1 VNSLFIIDVH
11 VDVATMP
18 QSNPIQSN
26 PIQSNPSNPIMLTT
40 LQKVKILQN
49 LLCFV
54 AVNAVYSSGEQ
65 CNKEGKEKK
74 VFAIFEA
81 ELSLFYEQRGRWEAM
96 REFVPKEFPKDL
108 IRQTTKANMITS
120 EKIWE
125 RGMAMRR
132 DMVNWIAD
140 YGKILNFT
148 VLKPMVDENNPEP
161 SKDQFDLELNEDSGG
176 NADTELRKILQKVT
190 SKYKNE

>member
-1 VNSLFIIDVH
+1 MSAPCHN
-11 VDVATMP
+11 
-18 QSNPIQSN
+18 QIQF
-26 PIQSNPSNPIMLTT
+26 NPIMLTN
-40 LQKVKILQN
+40 LQKAKILQN

-54 AVNAVYSSGEQ
+54 AVNAVYNSGEQ
-65 CNKEGKEKK
+65 CNKEGIEKK

-96 REFVPKEFPKDL
+96 KEFAPKEFPKDL
-108 IRQTTKANMITS
+108 LRQTTKANLITS

-148 VLKPMVDENNPEP
+148 VLKPMVDENSLNDP
-161 SKDQFDLELNEDSGG
+161 STNRWIGDALLPLPSERFF
-176 NADTELRKILQKVT
+176 QK
-190 SKYKNE
+190 